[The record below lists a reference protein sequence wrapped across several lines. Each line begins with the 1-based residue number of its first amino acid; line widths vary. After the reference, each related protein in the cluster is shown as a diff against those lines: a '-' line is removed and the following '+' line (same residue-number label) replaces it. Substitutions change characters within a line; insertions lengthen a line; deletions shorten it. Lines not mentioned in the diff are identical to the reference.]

1 MDSDANHGQLRPM
14 RRDEFDVLVEWAAA
28 EGWNP
33 GHHDAESFW
42 SADPEGFVAV
52 ELDGALAAGG
62 SIVSYGGLY
71 GFMGFFIVR
80 PDLRGRGIGRWLWH
94 ERKRLLRARLR
105 PGAPIGMDGVFA
117 MQHFYAAGGFSV
129 EHREL
134 RFEAAADRPLVARAE
149 AARSSPDGTADSIRT
164 DTPAGSA
171 GPIAITRISADLMEQ
186 AIAYDAPYF
195 PAPRADFMRRWLT
208 QPDALPTAALD
219 SDAIAGIAVA
229 RPARTGVRIGPLFA
243 DSARVAESLLTHILD
258 ECAGAPVHLDVPE
271 CNSAAMALVARLG
284 MREIFGC
291 AKMTLGAPP
300 QLPWSRIFGVT
311 SFELG

>member
-1 MDSDANHGQLRPM
+1 MDPDPIHGQLRPM

-33 GHHDAESFW
+33 GHHDSESFW
-42 SADPEGFVAV
+42 RADPEGFVAV

-94 ERKRLLRARLR
+94 ERKRLLRARLQ
-105 PGAPIGMDGVFA
+105 PGAAIGMDGVFA
-117 MQHFYAAGGFSV
+117 MQHFYAAGGFAL

-134 RFEAAADRPLVARAE
+134 RFEAAEDRPLVARAE
-149 AARSSPDGTADSIRT
+149 AARSSPDGTAVSIRT
-164 DTPAGSA
+164 HTPAGSA

-186 AIAYDAPYF
+186 AIAYDAPHF

-208 QPDALPTAALD
+208 QPDALPIAAAD
-219 SDAIAGIAVA
+219 GGTIAGLAVA
-229 RPARTGVRIGPLFA
+229 RPARTGMRIGPLFA
-243 DSARVAESLLTHILD
+243 DSPAIAEALLAHILD
-258 ECAGAPVHLDVPE
+258 RCHGMPVHVDVPE
-271 CNSAAMALVARLG
+271 CNPAAIALAARFG

-291 AKMTLGAPP
+291 AKMTLGTPP
-300 QLPWSRIFGVT
+300 RLPWPRIYGVT